1 MSNTLLKTKFSIF
14 SSLGMVPKASSIE
27 EKENNLKKEYDEF
40 IAYRDS
46 DELAHYKEL
55 DAFINSPDFERIK
68 REINAVNY
76 PNSDEYK
83 KEKEYLDLKKSKKIK
98 IFYQVKDSA
107 ELKQYN
113 DFAKSD
119 KLANYQELEQF
130 FTSNNFGEL
139 KKSFDQQKNQK
150 LAEIKAKQDQYKE
163 QSKKYKWFFTYKD
176 SKEFKQLSENQDAEV
191 KTTEKFNQFKKLENS
206 KEIIDY
212 QELEKEIQSNEFKNY
227 VADTKNLKFQ
237 NTDEYKKFQ
246 EYTSQKKSAEIKQYL
261 KFKQSEKLAIYN
273 ELNDS
278 ETIAKYEELEKYISS
293 AEFTEKKKYLLV
305 KDKFKLSEEFTKQQ
319 EYFTIKKS
327 EKLKW
332 YQKLEKQNSFD
343 KLMQWEI
350 TFEDDFNSAKLDQ
363 DKWLTGYYWGKTI
376 LNDTYVQANE
386 LQFFTEKNIE
396 IKDSILRIITKAE
409 KVNGKA
415 WDPTKGFYTK
425 DFNYTSGLINTG
437 QSFRQ
442 KYGRFEAKVR
452 FNHSYPVHHA
462 FWLLGEKI
470 TPEIDIFK
478 FDKKSKGKISI
489 ANYWGNP
496 IEEKGIKQLKSSVSG
511 SNLTSD
517 FYIYTLIWTPEKL
530 IWKIN
535 NTPVLEITEG
545 VPQEP
550 MYVLL
555 SSGISKKN
563 EQIQLPCTME
573 VDWIRVYQEK
583 K

>member
-14 SSLGMVPKASSIE
+14 SSFGMVPKASSIE

-55 DAFINSPDFERIK
+55 DSFINSPDFERIK
-68 REINAVNY
+68 KEINAVNY
-76 PNSDEYK
+76 SNSDEYK

-98 IFYQVKDSA
+98 IYYQVKDST
-107 ELKQYN
+107 ELKKYN
-113 DFAKSD
+113 DFTKSD

-130 FTSNNFGEL
+130 FTSNEFGEF
-139 KKSFDQQKNQK
+139 KKSFDQQKAQK

-163 QSKKYKWFFTYKD
+163 QTKKYQWFFTYKE
-176 SKEFKQLSENQDAEV
+176 SKEYKQHLSNQDPEV

-212 QELEKEIQSNEFKNY
+212 QELEKEIQSNDFKNY
-227 VADTKNLKFQ
+227 VSDTKNLKFE
-237 NTDEYKKFQ
+237 NTDEYKKQQ
-246 EYTSQKKSAEIKQYL
+246 EYKSLKKSAEIKQYF
-261 KFKQSEKLAIYN
+261 KFKQSEKLAIYT
-273 ELNDS
+273 ELNGS
-278 ETIAKYEELEKYISS
+278 ETITKYEELEKYISS
-293 AEFTEKKKYLLV
+293 AEFAEKKKYLLV
-305 KDKFKLSEEFTKQQ
+305 KDKFKLSDEYKKQQ
-319 EYFTIKKS
+319 EYFTTKKS
-327 EKLKW
+327 DKLKW

-343 KLMQWEI
+343 KLMQWEL
-350 TFEDDFNSAKLDQ
+350 TFEDDFTSSKLDQ

-415 WDPTKGFYTK
+415 WHPTKGFYTK
-425 DFNYTSGLINTG
+425 DFDYTSGLINTG

-442 KYGRFEAKVR
+442 QYGRFEAKVR

-535 NTPVLEITEG
+535 NTPVFEITDG

-550 MYVLL
+550 MYILL
-555 SSGISKKN
+555 SSGISKN
-563 EQIQLPCTME
+563 NAQIQLPCTME
-573 VDWIRVYQEK
+573 VDWIRVYQETK
-583 K
+583 